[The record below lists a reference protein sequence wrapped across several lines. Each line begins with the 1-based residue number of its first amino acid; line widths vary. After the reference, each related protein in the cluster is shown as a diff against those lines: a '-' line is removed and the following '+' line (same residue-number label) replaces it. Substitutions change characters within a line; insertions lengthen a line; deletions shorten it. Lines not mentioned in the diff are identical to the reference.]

1 MSLTFKQYHAFLE
14 APLDE
19 ADQINEIWPF
29 KNAEE
34 KAKAER
40 EKLVLL
46 AKKGDLKAKMKLA
59 DIEKAEALAA
69 AKKAATEKEK
79 NERFATAKAHAEVAD
94 RGSSRAYDKEAG
106 SADRKKAPYWD
117 RQQNRWVKPG
127 EDAWAHVGKHH

>member
-19 ADQINEIWPF
+19 ADQLNEIWPF
-29 KNAEE
+29 KNKEE

-40 EKLVLL
+40 EKLVLM

-59 DIEKAEALAA
+59 DVEKAEQLAA
-69 AKKAATEKEK
+69 AQKAKTEKEK

-94 RGSSRAYDKEAG
+94 RGSSRAYDKETG
-106 SADRKKAPYWD
+106 SARRNQAPRWS
-117 RQQNRWVKPG
+117 RELNKWVKPG
-127 EDAWAHVGKHH
+127 EDAWAHVGKHD